1 MSKKYGMLF
10 SSVLGDTPN
19 VMQRLET
26 MTMKTLSRQFTAR
39 MLDIGYEE
47 FLPFF
52 DGFGEGL
59 LIVDRTGTIIY
70 YNPTMTAIDEL
81 APADVLGKKVLDV
94 YDLTEEGS
102 LIMQCLKTRVPII
115 DRSLLYR
122 TRWGKIANT
131 LHTVFPLFK
140 RGRLAG
146 AICLV
151 REYNVMEETISAV
164 SIPRSTSGCCPTKRG
179 SISMRLWAAISNF

>member
-1 MSKKYGMLF
+1 LPDVKKYGMLF
-10 SSVLGDTPN
+10 SSLLGDTPT
-19 VMQRLET
+19 VDATLQKT
-26 MTMKTLSRQFTAR
+26 MTMKTRHANAIAR

-52 DGFGEGL
+52 DGFSEGL

-70 YNPTMTAIDEL
+70 YNPTMTAIDDL
-81 APADVLGKKVLDV
+81 GPADVLGKKVLDV

-102 LIMQCLKTRVPII
+102 VIMQCLKTRQPII

-131 LHTVFPLFK
+131 LHTVFPAVQAGPA
-140 RGRLAG
+140 GRRHLSGARIQLDGRDHFRRLPSPAQAG
-146 AICLV
+146 VAQ
-151 REYNVMEETISAV
+151 RHAV
-164 SIPRSTSGCCPTKRG
+164 
-179 SISMRLWAAISNF
+179 